1 MCFVALCDNSFF
13 VAPREYTMFYSICY
27 DVKDDARRLKVAKVL
42 KDFGT
47 RVQLSVFEAELDER
61 KLERLKGR
69 VRKVLNDA
77 EDTLRLYPLCASC
90 MSRIEIIGQG
100 IVTQDPEVIV
110 I

>member
-1 MCFVALCDNSFF
+1 VAL
-13 VAPREYTMFYSICY
+13 REKTMFYSICY

-42 KDFGT
+42 KDYGT
-47 RVQLSVFEAELDER
+47 RVQLSVFEADLDVR
-61 KLERLKGR
+61 KLDRLKNR

-77 EDTLRLYPLCASC
+77 EDTLRLYPLCATC

-100 IVTQDPEVIV
+100 VVTQDHEVIV